1 LSPEDSYR
9 GVLTN
14 RNFLALW
21 FGQGLASLGQAI
33 LYVTL
38 ALYVYE
44 LTESAEG
51 VSVAIALELLP
62 WVIVGPIAGIFADR
76 LNRKLLLVGGYI
88 MQASLVALLP
98 FADSLGQV
106 YLLIFLSSLSV
117 PVSQITRAA
126 ALPSVTGIELFMRG
140 SSLDIAALNIA
151 GVLGPVLAGWLVGV
165 IGTESVFLVVAGC
178 LLAAAVLSLF
188 ASIPRP
194 TITSDRRLT
203 PGTVWRD
210 IRDAASFL
218 ASSKVFRFLL
228 LLNFVLTLAWTAP
241 DVAIVVYITE
251 ALELGGQEFGL
262 LHATMSLSIAITVYI
277 LGHYSGRLPRG
288 RFLVGGVVLAGLGY
302 TLILIRP
309 ELVGLLVIW
318 AISGIG
324 WGAHWL
330 MDQTLWAEVTAD
342 ETRGRVFSLAEAAV
356 SLMAV
361 ITALFGGW
369 LISRL
374 GPVPALAVIGFIIA
388 FGAIALSF
396 RKSEYRAVSEIKPG
410 L

>member
-1 LSPEDSYR
+1 LFPEDSYR

-106 YLLIFLSSLSV
+106 YILIFLSSLSV

-140 SSLDIAALNIA
+140 SSLDIAALNMA

-165 IGTESVFLVVAGC
+165 IGTESVFLVIAGC
-178 LLAAAVLSLF
+178 LLGAAVLSLF

-194 TITSDRRLT
+194 TIEPNRTLS

-210 IRDAASFL
+210 IRDAAGFL

-277 LGHYSGRLPRG
+277 LGHYSRRLPRG

-396 RKSEYRAVSEIKPG
+396 RKSEYRAVSEIKPS

>member
-1 LSPEDSYR
+1 LFPKDSYR

-106 YLLIFLSSLSV
+106 YVLIFLSSLSV

-165 IGTESVFLVVAGC
+165 IGTESVFLVIAGC
-178 LLAAAVLSLF
+178 LLGAAVLSLF

-210 IRDAASFL
+210 IRDAAGFL

-361 ITALFGGW
+361 ILALFGGW
-369 LISRL
+369 LISKL

>member
-106 YLLIFLSSLSV
+106 YVLIFLSSLSV

>member
-1 LSPEDSYR
+1 MFPEDSYR

-14 RNFLALW
+14 RSFLALW
-21 FGQGLASLGQAI
+21 FGQVLASLGQAI

-88 MQASLVALLP
+88 MQASLVMLLP

-106 YLLIFLSSLSV
+106 YALIFLSSLSV

-178 LLAAAVLSLF
+178 LLVAAVLSLI

-194 TITSDRRLT
+194 VIEPDLNLT
-203 PGTVWRD
+203 PRTAWRD
-210 IRDAASFL
+210 IREAAGFL

-228 LLNFVLTLAWTAP
+228 LLNFVLTLAWTTP
-241 DVAIVVYITE
+241 DVAVVVYITE

-262 LHATMSLSIAITVYI
+262 LHATMSLTIALTVYI
-277 LGHYSGRLPRG
+277 MGHFSRRLPRG

-302 TLILIRP
+302 TLILVRP

-356 SLMAV
+356 SLVAV
-361 ITALFGGW
+361 IAALFGGW
-369 LISRL
+369 LIGVI

-388 FGAIALSF
+388 FGAIALTF
-396 RKSEYRAVSEIKPG
+396 RKREFRAVSAVKPSQ
-410 L
+410 